1 MSGVWMAGCSI
12 SMAPA
17 SDDSPVLTSVSISGS
32 SKERANWSLK
42 MTIVKYELVS
52 QKISLCHKQA
62 IFSCAVNRDKDLLFH
77 LSHDRPLSHRG
88 VLNLIEK
95 FLTSSIM
102 KVVDF
107 TNLFKIV
114 NNAG

>member
-1 MSGVWMAGCSI
+1 MAGCSI

-52 QKISLCHKQA
+52 QKNLTLPQA
-62 IFSCAVNRDKDLLFH
+62 GDLL
-77 LSHDRPLSHRG
+77 LRRQPGQRSLVSPLPRSPAVPPG
-88 VLNLIEK
+88 S
-95 FLTSSIM
+95 FQS
-102 KVVDF
+102 D
-107 TNLFKIV
+107 
-114 NNAG
+114 

>member
-1 MSGVWMAGCSI
+1 MAGCSI

-52 QKISLCHKQA
+52 QKISLCHKHP
-62 IFSCAVNRDKDLLFH
+62 ILSAVNRDKDLLFH

-95 FLTSSIM
+95 FFTSSIM